1 MKAMIFAAGLGTRL
15 RPFTL
20 EHPKALAPVGG
31 VPMLRRVIEK
41 LHAAGINDMVVNV
54 HHFADQITDYL
65 RDNANFGCNIK
76 ISHEDELLE
85 TGGGLLKARPMLD
98 DGTDEPILIHNAD
111 ILTDFP
117 IVEMADTFRRDQA
130 DITLLADRRDTSRY
144 FIFDKT
150 NLLCGHI
157 NLKTGACT
165 TSRPLANNEPPTR
178 DTLADAGFRLLAFGG
193 VHIISA
199 KALTALGEY
208 AATLPR
214 PDGPF
219 SIVDFYK
226 QNTDLRITPYT
237 PAAPYRWYDIGKLS
251 TIAQAE
257 AAIL

>member
-1 MKAMIFAAGLGTRL
+1 MIFAAGLGTRL

-41 LHAAGINDMVVNV
+41 LHAAGISDMVVNV
-54 HHFADQITDYL
+54 HHFADQIIDYL
-65 RDNANFGCNIK
+65 RDNDNFGCKIK
-76 ISHEDELLE
+76 ISYEDELLE

-98 DGTDEPILIHNAD
+98 DGSGDPILIHNAD
-111 ILTDFP
+111 IITDFP
-117 IVEMADTFRRDQA
+117 IAEMADTFRRDQA
-130 DITLLADRRDTSRY
+130 DITLLADHRTTSRY
-144 FIFDKT
+144 FIFDQS

-165 TSRPLANNEPPTR
+165 ASQTLTNGVPPTC
-178 DTLADAGFRLLAFGG
+178 DTLADAGFKLLAFGG
-193 VHIISA
+193 VHLFST
-199 KALTALGEY
+199 KALAALGEY

-214 PDGPF
+214 PDDPF
-219 SIVDFYK
+219 SIVDFYTH
-226 QNTDLRITPYT
+226 NTDLRITPYT